1 MEKKI
6 KYLIVEDEEKS
17 RELLLKK
24 IRMCSLAGIIC
35 IGMAANAT
43 EALLLARI
51 NPPDFLLLD
60 INLPGTN
67 GFELIDE
74 FQREGLFPEIIFTS
88 AHTETDILLNALK
101 HSPIT
106 YLVKPIDLDELE
118 EAIRKVCNLITTNN
132 KESDIPGKIIIN
144 GNLGPVYISP
154 EELLIVKAEAHY
166 SRLFFENGK
175 ELLVRKGI
183 SEIFRTNLLP
193 FSKIFI
199 RPDRSTILNINKIV
213 SIHTKTNECIIS
225 KGNEGITV
233 TISANGLKL
242 VLKAMASFGQG

>member
-6 KYLIVEDEEKS
+6 KYLIIEDEEKS

-24 IRMCSLAGIIC
+24 IRMCNLTGVIC
-35 IGMAANAT
+35 TGMAANAT
-43 EALLLARI
+43 EALLFAKI

-74 FQREGLFPEIIFTS
+74 LNREGQFPEIIFTS

-118 EAIRKVCNLITTNN
+118 EAIRKVCNHITTNN
-132 KESDIPGKIIIN
+132 QESDIPGKIIFN

-166 SRLFFENGK
+166 SRLFFENGN
-175 ELLVRKGI
+175 EIVVSKGI
-183 SEIFRTNLLP
+183 SEIHRTDLLP
-193 FSKIFI
+193 FPKIFI

-225 KGNEGITV
+225 KGNESINV
-233 TISANGLKL
+233 TISANGLKI
-242 VLKAMASFGQG
+242 VLKAMASFRQG